1 MPEMPLL
8 LTQKIRYRLVWNRA
22 RRLNARGEGLIQ
34 VEVQQGKRRR
44 YFSTHCYCRPEE
56 WQQGWLT
63 GTDDDTARNYALR
76 RMVWEVEQVELEY
89 LKRGQRVTLP
99 MLSEAVRSNVN
110 PAAKLRDF
118 GEAMLQGDDRKELTK
133 QNYRTLLNDI
143 DRFRPNTYLTDVDY
157 QWVLAYDR
165 RLKESGVA
173 HNTRVSRL
181 RLLRALMNEAQRRD
195 LTFCDPFRRIHIE
208 QMEPKHGYLTA
219 QQLRQL
225 ERLRLEGRSDRVRD
239 LFLIGCYTGLRFS
252 DIKAL
257 RQQDIDA
264 TGWLRLKTQKTS
276 VVVEIPTHLLFDGR
290 FQRLTEKYHGDIGRL
305 TRQTPSNSD
314 TNRLLRPLLDRIG
327 ATEKATF
334 HTSRHTFATLLGM
347 RGTPMETV
355 QRLLGHTTPQTTA
368 IYNEAK
374 ADTRGEIERGLA
386 GKRNNQSNHKNKG
399 I

>member
-1 MPEMPLL
+1 M
-8 LTQKIRYRLVWNRA
+8 
-22 RRLNARGEGLIQ
+22 
-34 VEVQQGKRRR
+34 
-44 YFSTHCYCRPEE
+44 
-56 WQQGWLT
+56 
-63 GTDDDTARNYALR
+63 ARNYALR

-99 MLSEAVRSNVN
+99 MLAEAVRSNVN

-118 GEAMLQGDDRKELTK
+118 AESMLQGDDRKELTK

-157 QWVLAYDR
+157 QWVMAYDR
-165 RLKESGVA
+165 RLKEVGVA

-181 RLLRALMNEAQRRD
+181 RLLRALMNEALRRD

-225 ERLRLEGRSDRVRD
+225 ERLKLEGRIDRVRD

-252 DIKAL
+252 DIKML
-257 RQQDIDA
+257 RQSDIDA
-264 TGWLRLKTQKTS
+264 TGWLRMKTQKTS

-290 FQRLTEKYHGDIGRL
+290 FGRLTEKYQGDIGRL

-334 HTSRHTFATLLGM
+334 HTSRHTFATLLGI
-347 RGTPMETV
+347 RGTPMETM

-374 ADTRGEIERGLA
+374 ADTRGEIENGLNG
-386 GKRNNQSNHKNKG
+386 GKKNKKNNS
-399 I
+399 